1 MKKTA
6 GGTLRNRGQAPAKSS
21 VKAPAKGSAK
31 GRPKG
36 SAAGD
41 LDDFRDAVIDDIN
54 VDGCRLLVVGIN
66 PGLWTAK
73 VGAPFAR
80 PGNRFWPALHEAGI
94 TPRLVDAREGLSDD
108 DLRLLAEAGLGF
120 TNVVARATARA
131 GELTDAE
138 IREGGRI
145 LEDKVARQRELRGG
159 PEIVM
164 VAGIGA
170 FRTAFGTTTPSGG
183 KVGVGKQEKAVG
195 GAETWVVPNPSGLNA
210 HETVESLA
218 RAYREVRERLG

>member
-1 MKKTA
+1 M
-6 GGTLRNRGQAPAKSS
+6 
-21 VKAPAKGSAK
+21 SA
-31 GRPKG
+31 
-36 SAAGD
+36 D
-41 LDDFRDAVIDDIN
+41 LDSYRGAVIDDIN
-54 VDGCRLLVVGIN
+54 IDGCRLLVVGIN

-80 PGNRFWPALHEAGI
+80 PGNRFWPALHRAGI
-94 TPRLVDAREGLSDD
+94 TPRLIDARDGLTDD
-108 DLRLLAEAGLGF
+108 DLAMLADAGLGF

-159 PEIVM
+159 PDIVM

-170 FRTAFGTTTPSGG
+170 FRTAFGSTGPDGR
-183 KVGVGKQEKAVG
+183 KVAVGKQQREIG

-218 RAYREVRERLG
+218 RAYREVWERLG

>member
-1 MKKTA
+1 MS
-6 GGTLRNRGQAPAKSS
+6 G
-21 VKAPAKGSAK
+21 
-31 GRPKG
+31 G
-36 SAAGD
+36 SAAD
-41 LDDFRDAVIDDIN
+41 LDAYRDAVIDDIGM
-54 VDGCRLLVVGIN
+54 DTCRLLVVGIN

-94 TPRLVDAREGLSDD
+94 TPRLVDARDGLSDA
-108 DLRLLAEAGLGF
+108 DLAMLAEAGLGF

-131 GELTDAE
+131 GELADDE
-138 IREGGRI
+138 IRAGGRV
-145 LEDKVARQRELRGG
+145 LAEKVAQQRDLRGG

-170 FRTAFGTTTPSGG
+170 FRTAFGAKTPSGG
-183 KVGVGKQEKAVG
+183 KVGVGKQEKAIG

-218 RAYREVRERLG
+218 RAYREAWSRLR

>member
-1 MKKTA
+1 MS
-6 GGTLRNRGQAPAKSS
+6 G
-21 VKAPAKGSAK
+21 
-31 GRPKG
+31 G
-36 SAAGD
+36 SAAD
-41 LDDFRDAVIDDIN
+41 LDAYRDAVIDDIGM
-54 VDGCRLLVVGIN
+54 DTCRLLVVGIN

-94 TPRLVDAREGLSDD
+94 TPRLVDARDGLSEA
-108 DLRLLAEAGLGF
+108 DLAMLAEAGLGF

-131 GELTDAE
+131 GELTDDE
-138 IREGGRI
+138 IRAGGR
-145 LEDKVARQRELRGG
+145 LLAEKVARQRDLRGG

-170 FRTAFGTTTPSGG
+170 FRTAFGAKTPSGG
-183 KVGVGKQEKAVG
+183 KVGVGKQEIAIG

-218 RAYREVRERLG
+218 RAYREAWSRLR

>member
-1 MKKTA
+1 MS
-6 GGTLRNRGQAPAKSS
+6 G
-21 VKAPAKGSAK
+21 
-31 GRPKG
+31 G
-36 SAAGD
+36 SAAD
-41 LDDFRDAVIDDIN
+41 LDAYRDAVIDDIGM
-54 VDGCRLLVVGIN
+54 DTCRLLVVGIN

-94 TPRLVDAREGLSDD
+94 TPRLVDARDGLSDA
-108 DLRLLAEAGLGF
+108 DLGMLAEAGLGF

-131 GELTDAE
+131 GELADDE
-138 IREGGRI
+138 IRAGGRV
-145 LEDKVARQRELRGG
+145 LAEKVARQRDLRGG

-170 FRTAFGTTTPSGG
+170 FRTAFGAKTPSGG
-183 KVGVGKQEKAVG
+183 KVGVGKQEKAIG

-218 RAYREVRERLG
+218 RAYREVWSRLR

>member
-1 MKKTA
+1 VS
-6 GGTLRNRGQAPAKSS
+6 G
-21 VKAPAKGSAK
+21 
-31 GRPKG
+31 G
-36 SAAGD
+36 SAAD
-41 LDDFRDAVIDDIN
+41 LDAYRDAVIDDIGM
-54 VDGCRLLVVGIN
+54 DTCRLLVVGIN

-94 TPRLVDAREGLSDD
+94 TPRLVDARDGLSDA
-108 DLRLLAEAGLGF
+108 DLAMLAEAGLGF

-131 GELTDAE
+131 GELADDE
-138 IREGGRI
+138 IRAGGRV
-145 LEDKVARQRELRGG
+145 LAEKVARQRDLRGG
-159 PEIVM
+159 PEVVM

-170 FRTAFGTTTPSGG
+170 FRTAFGAKTPSGG
-183 KVGVGKQEKAVG
+183 KVGVGKQEIAIG

-218 RAYREVRERLG
+218 RAYREAWSRLR

>member
-1 MKKTA
+1 MDT
-6 GGTLRNRGQAPAKSS
+6 
-21 VKAPAKGSAK
+21 
-31 GRPKG
+31 
-36 SAAGD
+36 
-41 LDDFRDAVIDDIN
+41 
-54 VDGCRLLVVGIN
+54 CRLLIVGIN

-80 PGNRFWPALHEAGI
+80 PGNRFWPALERAGI
-94 TPRLVDAREGLSDD
+94 TPRLIDARDGLSDD
-108 DLRLLAEAGLGF
+108 DLAVLADAGLGF

-138 IREGGRI
+138 IRDGGRV
-145 LEDKVARQRELRGG
+145 LEDKVAHQRQSRGG

-170 FRTAFGTTTPSGG
+170 YRTAFAPAGAR
-183 KVGVGKQEKAVG
+183 KVTVGKQERRIG

-210 HETVESLA
+210 HENVESLA
-218 RAYREVRERLG
+218 RAYREAWLRLS

>member
-1 MKKTA
+1 MS
-6 GGTLRNRGQAPAKSS
+6 G
-21 VKAPAKGSAK
+21 GSA
-31 GRPKG
+31 
-36 SAAGD
+36 SD
-41 LDDFRDAVIDDIN
+41 LDAYRDAVIDDIGM
-54 VDGCRLLVVGIN
+54 DTCRLLVVGIN

-80 PGNRFWPALHEAGI
+80 PGNRFWPALHQAGI
-94 TPRLVDAREGLSDD
+94 TPRLVDARDGLSDA
-108 DLRLLAEAGLGF
+108 DLAMLAEAGLGF

-131 GELTDAE
+131 GELTDDE
-138 IREGGRI
+138 IRVGGRV
-145 LEDKVARQRELRGG
+145 LAEKVARQRDLRGG

-170 FRTAFGTTTPSGG
+170 FRTAFGAKTPSGG
-183 KVGVGKQEKAVG
+183 KVGVGKQEKAIG

-218 RAYREVRERLG
+218 RAYREAWSRLR

>member
-1 MKKTA
+1 MS
-6 GGTLRNRGQAPAKSS
+6 G
-21 VKAPAKGSAK
+21 
-31 GRPKG
+31 G
-36 SAAGD
+36 SAAD
-41 LDDFRDAVIDDIN
+41 LDAYRDAVIDDIGM
-54 VDGCRLLVVGIN
+54 DTCRLLVVGIN

-94 TPRLVDAREGLSDD
+94 TPRLVDARDGLSDA
-108 DLRLLAEAGLGF
+108 DLAMLAEAGLGF

-131 GELTDAE
+131 GELTDDE
-138 IREGGRI
+138 IRAGGRV
-145 LEDKVARQRELRGG
+145 LAEKVARQRDLRGG
-159 PEIVM
+159 PEVVM

-170 FRTAFGTTTPSGG
+170 FRTAFGAKTPSGG
-183 KVGVGKQEKAVG
+183 KVGVGKQEKAIG

-218 RAYREVRERLG
+218 RAYREAWSRLR

>member
-1 MKKTA
+1 MSRRA
-6 GGTLRNRGQAPAKSS
+6 GNERAGAGTPSS
-21 VKAPAKGSAK
+21 
-31 GRPKG
+31 
-36 SAAGD
+36 D

-54 VDGCRLLVVGIN
+54 LDACRLLIVGIN

-80 PGNRFWPALHEAGI
+80 PGNRFWLALHAAGI
-94 TPRLVDAREGLSDD
+94 TPRLIDAREGLSDD

-131 GELTDAE
+131 DELTTAD

-145 LEDKVARQRELRGG
+145 LDDKVARQRELRGG

-170 FRTAFGTTTPSGG
+170 FRTAFGAKTPGG
-183 KVGVGKQEKAVG
+183 GMVAVGKQEREIG

-218 RAYREVRERLG
+218 RAYREVWERLGWNG

>member
-1 MKKTA
+1 MS
-6 GGTLRNRGQAPAKSS
+6 G
-21 VKAPAKGSAK
+21 
-31 GRPKG
+31 G
-36 SAAGD
+36 SAAD
-41 LDDFRDAVIDDIN
+41 LDAYRDAVIDDIGM
-54 VDGCRLLVVGIN
+54 DTCRLLVVGIN

-94 TPRLVDAREGLSDD
+94 TPRLVDARDGLSEA
-108 DLRLLAEAGLGF
+108 DLAMLAEAGLGF

-131 GELTDAE
+131 GELADDE
-138 IREGGRI
+138 IRAGGRV
-145 LEDKVARQRELRGG
+145 LAEKVARQRDLRGG

-170 FRTAFGTTTPSGG
+170 FRTAFGAKTPSGG
-183 KVGVGKQEKAVG
+183 KVGVGKQEKAIG

-218 RAYREVRERLG
+218 RAYREAWSRLR

>member
-1 MKKTA
+1 MS
-6 GGTLRNRGQAPAKSS
+6 G
-21 VKAPAKGSAK
+21 
-31 GRPKG
+31 G
-36 SAAGD
+36 SAAD
-41 LDDFRDAVIDDIN
+41 LDAYRDAVIDDIGM
-54 VDGCRLLVVGIN
+54 DTCRLLVVGIN

-94 TPRLVDAREGLSDD
+94 TPRLVDARDGLSDA
-108 DLRLLAEAGLGF
+108 DLAMLAEAGLGF

-131 GELTDAE
+131 GELTDDE
-138 IREGGRI
+138 IRAGGRV
-145 LEDKVARQRELRGG
+145 LAEKVARQRDLRGG

-170 FRTAFGTTTPSGG
+170 FRTAFGAKTPSGG
-183 KVGVGKQEKAVG
+183 KVGVGKQEKAIG

-210 HETVESLA
+210 HETVKSLA
-218 RAYREVRERLG
+218 RAYREVWSRLR

>member
-1 MKKTA
+1 MS
-6 GGTLRNRGQAPAKSS
+6 G
-21 VKAPAKGSAK
+21 
-31 GRPKG
+31 G
-36 SAAGD
+36 SAAD
-41 LDDFRDAVIDDIN
+41 LDAYRDAVIDDIGM
-54 VDGCRLLVVGIN
+54 DTCRLLVVGIN

-94 TPRLVDAREGLSDD
+94 TPRLVDARDGLSAA
-108 DLRLLAEAGLGF
+108 DLAMLAEAGLGF

-131 GELTDAE
+131 GELADDE
-138 IREGGRI
+138 IRAGGRV
-145 LEDKVARQRELRGG
+145 LAEKVARQRDLRGG
-159 PEIVM
+159 PEVVM

-170 FRTAFGTTTPSGG
+170 FRTAFGAKTPSGG
-183 KVGVGKQEKAVG
+183 KVGVGKQEIAIG

-218 RAYREVRERLG
+218 RAYREAWSRLR

>member
-1 MKKTA
+1 MS
-6 GGTLRNRGQAPAKSS
+6 G
-21 VKAPAKGSAK
+21 
-31 GRPKG
+31 G
-36 SAAGD
+36 SAAD
-41 LDDFRDAVIDDIN
+41 LDAYRDAVIDDIGM
-54 VDGCRLLVVGIN
+54 DTCRLLVVGIN

-94 TPRLVDAREGLSDD
+94 TPRLVDARDGLSDA
-108 DLRLLAEAGLGF
+108 DLGMLAEAGLGF

-131 GELTDAE
+131 GELTDDE
-138 IREGGRI
+138 IRAGGRV
-145 LEDKVARQRELRGG
+145 LAEKVARQRDLRGG

-170 FRTAFGTTTPSGG
+170 FRTAFGAKTPSGG
-183 KVGVGKQEKAVG
+183 KVGVGKQEIAIG

-218 RAYREVRERLG
+218 RAYREAWSRLR

>member
-1 MKKTA
+1 MS
-6 GGTLRNRGQAPAKSS
+6 G
-21 VKAPAKGSAK
+21 
-31 GRPKG
+31 G
-36 SAAGD
+36 SAAD
-41 LDDFRDAVIDDIN
+41 LDAYRDAVIDDIGM
-54 VDGCRLLVVGIN
+54 DTCRLLVVGIN

-94 TPRLVDAREGLSDD
+94 TPRLVDARDGLSDA
-108 DLRLLAEAGLGF
+108 DLGMLAEAGLGF

-131 GELTDAE
+131 GELADDE
-138 IREGGRI
+138 IRAGSRVLAE
-145 LEDKVARQRELRGG
+145 KVARQRDLRGG

-170 FRTAFGTTTPSGG
+170 FRTAFGAKTPSGG
-183 KVGVGKQEKAVG
+183 KVGVGKQEKAIG

-218 RAYREVRERLG
+218 RAYREAWSRLR

>member
-1 MKKTA
+1 MS
-6 GGTLRNRGQAPAKSS
+6 G
-21 VKAPAKGSAK
+21 
-31 GRPKG
+31 G
-36 SAAGD
+36 SAAD
-41 LDDFRDAVIDDIN
+41 LDAYRDAVIDDIGM
-54 VDGCRLLVVGIN
+54 DTCRLLVVGIN

-80 PGNRFWPALHEAGI
+80 PGNRFWPALHQAGM
-94 TPRLVDAREGLSDD
+94 TPRLVDARDGLSEA
-108 DLRLLAEAGLGF
+108 DLAMLAEAGLGF

-131 GELTDAE
+131 GELADDE
-138 IREGGRI
+138 IRAGGRV
-145 LEDKVARQRELRGG
+145 LAEKVARQRDLRGG

-170 FRTAFGTTTPSGG
+170 FRTAFGAKTPSGG
-183 KVGVGKQEKAVG
+183 KVGVGKQEIAIG

-218 RAYREVRERLG
+218 RAYREAWSRLR

>member
-1 MKKTA
+1 MS
-6 GGTLRNRGQAPAKSS
+6 G
-21 VKAPAKGSAK
+21 
-31 GRPKG
+31 G
-36 SAAGD
+36 SAAD
-41 LDDFRDAVIDDIN
+41 LDAYRDAVIDDIGM
-54 VDGCRLLVVGIN
+54 DTCRLLVVGIN

-80 PGNRFWPALHEAGI
+80 PGNRFWPALHQAGM
-94 TPRLVDAREGLSDD
+94 TPRLVDARDGLSDA
-108 DLRLLAEAGLGF
+108 DLAMLAEAGLGF

-131 GELTDAE
+131 GELTDDE
-138 IREGGRI
+138 IRAGGRV
-145 LEDKVARQRELRGG
+145 LAEKVARQRDLRGG

-170 FRTAFGTTTPSGG
+170 FRTAFGAKTPSGG
-183 KVGVGKQEKAVG
+183 KVGVGKQEIAIG

-218 RAYREVRERLG
+218 RAYREAWSRLR

>member
-1 MKKTA
+1 MS
-6 GGTLRNRGQAPAKSS
+6 G
-21 VKAPAKGSAK
+21 
-31 GRPKG
+31 G
-36 SAAGD
+36 SAAD
-41 LDDFRDAVIDDIN
+41 LDAYRDAVIDDIGM
-54 VDGCRLLVVGIN
+54 DTCRLLVVGIN

-94 TPRLVDAREGLSDD
+94 TPRLVDARDGLSDA
-108 DLRLLAEAGLGF
+108 DLGMLAEAGLGF

-131 GELTDAE
+131 GELADDE
-138 IREGGRI
+138 IRAGGRV
-145 LEDKVARQRELRGG
+145 LAEKVARQRDLRGG
-159 PEIVM
+159 PEVVM

-170 FRTAFGTTTPSGG
+170 FRTAFGAKTPSGG
-183 KVGVGKQEKAVG
+183 KVGVGKQEIAIG

-218 RAYREVRERLG
+218 RAYREAWSRLR

>member
-1 MKKTA
+1 MS
-6 GGTLRNRGQAPAKSS
+6 G
-21 VKAPAKGSAK
+21 
-31 GRPKG
+31 G
-36 SAAGD
+36 SAAD
-41 LDDFRDAVIDDIN
+41 IDAYRDAVIDDIGM
-54 VDGCRLLVVGIN
+54 DTCRLLVVGIN

-94 TPRLVDAREGLSDD
+94 TPRLVDARDGLSDA
-108 DLRLLAEAGLGF
+108 DLAMLAEAGLGF

-131 GELTDAE
+131 GELADDE
-138 IREGGRI
+138 IRAGGRV
-145 LEDKVARQRELRGG
+145 LAEKVARQRDLRGG

-170 FRTAFGTTTPSGG
+170 FRTAFGAKTPSGG
-183 KVGVGKQEKAVG
+183 KVGVGKQEKAIG

-218 RAYREVRERLG
+218 RAYREAWSRLR

>member
-1 MKKTA
+1 MS
-6 GGTLRNRGQAPAKSS
+6 G
-21 VKAPAKGSAK
+21 
-31 GRPKG
+31 G
-36 SAAGD
+36 SAAD
-41 LDDFRDAVIDDIN
+41 LDAYRDAVIDDIGM
-54 VDGCRLLVVGIN
+54 DTCRLLVVGIN

-94 TPRLVDAREGLSDD
+94 TPRLVDARDGLSDA
-108 DLRLLAEAGLGF
+108 DLAMLAEAGLGF

-131 GELTDAE
+131 GELTDDE
-138 IREGGRI
+138 IRAGGCV
-145 LEDKVARQRELRGG
+145 LAEKVARQRDLRGG

-170 FRTAFGTTTPSGG
+170 FRTAFGAKTPSGG
-183 KVGVGKQEKAVG
+183 KVGVGKQEIAIG

-218 RAYREVRERLG
+218 RAYREAWSRLR

>member
-1 MKKTA
+1 MS
-6 GGTLRNRGQAPAKSS
+6 G
-21 VKAPAKGSAK
+21 
-31 GRPKG
+31 G
-36 SAAGD
+36 SAAD
-41 LDDFRDAVIDDIN
+41 LDAYRDAVIDDIGM
-54 VDGCRLLVVGIN
+54 DTCRLLVVGIN

-94 TPRLVDAREGLSDD
+94 TPRLVDARDGLSDA
-108 DLRLLAEAGLGF
+108 DLAMLAEAGLGF

-131 GELTDAE
+131 GELADDE
-138 IREGGRI
+138 IRAGGRV
-145 LEDKVARQRELRGG
+145 LAEKVARQRDLRGG

-170 FRTAFGTTTPSGG
+170 FRTAFGAKTPSGG
-183 KVGVGKQEKAVG
+183 KVGVGKQEIAIG

-218 RAYREVRERLG
+218 RAYREAWSRLR

>member
-1 MKKTA
+1 MS
-6 GGTLRNRGQAPAKSS
+6 G
-21 VKAPAKGSAK
+21 
-31 GRPKG
+31 G
-36 SAAGD
+36 SAAD
-41 LDDFRDAVIDDIN
+41 LDAYRDAVIDDIGM
-54 VDGCRLLVVGIN
+54 DTCRLLVVGIN

-94 TPRLVDAREGLSDD
+94 TPRLVDARDGLSEA
-108 DLRLLAEAGLGF
+108 DLAMLAEAGLGF

-131 GELTDAE
+131 GELADDE
-138 IREGGRI
+138 IRAGGRV
-145 LEDKVARQRELRGG
+145 LAEKVARQRDLRGG

-170 FRTAFGTTTPSGG
+170 FRTAFGAKTPSGG
-183 KVGVGKQEKAVG
+183 KVGVGKQEIAIG

-218 RAYREVRERLG
+218 RAYREVWSRLR

>member
-1 MKKTA
+1 MS
-6 GGTLRNRGQAPAKSS
+6 G
-21 VKAPAKGSAK
+21 
-31 GRPKG
+31 G
-36 SAAGD
+36 SAAD
-41 LDDFRDAVIDDIN
+41 LDAYRDAVIDDIGM
-54 VDGCRLLVVGIN
+54 DTCRLLVVGIN

-94 TPRLVDAREGLSDD
+94 TPRLVDARDGLSEA
-108 DLRLLAEAGLGF
+108 DLAMLAEAGLGF

-131 GELTDAE
+131 GELTDDE
-138 IREGGRI
+138 IRAGGRV
-145 LEDKVARQRELRGG
+145 LAEKVARQRDLRGG

-170 FRTAFGTTTPSGG
+170 FRTAFGAKTPSGG
-183 KVGVGKQEKAVG
+183 KVGVGKQEIAIG

-218 RAYREVRERLG
+218 RAYREAWSRLR

>member
-1 MKKTA
+1 MS
-6 GGTLRNRGQAPAKSS
+6 G
-21 VKAPAKGSAK
+21 
-31 GRPKG
+31 G
-36 SAAGD
+36 SAAD
-41 LDDFRDAVIDDIN
+41 LDAYRDAVIDDIGM
-54 VDGCRLLVVGIN
+54 DTCRLLVVGIN

-94 TPRLVDAREGLSDD
+94 TPRLVDARDGLSDA
-108 DLRLLAEAGLGF
+108 DLAMLAEAGLGF

-131 GELTDAE
+131 GELTDDE
-138 IREGGRI
+138 IRAGGR
-145 LEDKVARQRELRGG
+145 LLAEKVARQRDLRGG

-170 FRTAFGTTTPSGG
+170 FRTAFGAKTPSGG
-183 KVGVGKQEKAVG
+183 KVGVAKQEIAIG

-218 RAYREVRERLG
+218 RAYREAWSRLR

>member
-1 MKKTA
+1 M
-6 GGTLRNRGQAPAKSS
+6 S
-21 VKAPAKGSAK
+21 
-31 GRPKG
+31 
-36 SAAGD
+36 GD
-41 LDDFRDAVIDDIN
+41 LDSFRDAVIDDIN
-54 VDGCRLLVVGIN
+54 VDACRLLVVGIN

-94 TPRLVDAREGLSDD
+94 TPRLVDAREGLCDD
-108 DLRLLAEAGLGF
+108 DLRMLARVGLGF

-131 GELTDAE
+131 GELSDEE
-138 IREGGRI
+138 IRAGGRI
-145 LEDKVARQRELRGG
+145 LDDKVARQREARGG

-170 FRTAFGTTTPSGG
+170 FRTAFGAKTADGEP
-183 KVGVGKQEKAVG
+183 VAVGKQDREIG

-210 HETVESLA
+210 HETVASLA
-218 RAYREVRERLG
+218 RAYHEVWERLG

>member
-1 MKKTA
+1 MS
-6 GGTLRNRGQAPAKSS
+6 G
-21 VKAPAKGSAK
+21 
-31 GRPKG
+31 G
-36 SAAGD
+36 SAAD
-41 LDDFRDAVIDDIN
+41 LDAYRDAVIDDIGM
-54 VDGCRLLVVGIN
+54 DTCRLLVVGIN

-94 TPRLVDAREGLSDD
+94 TPRLVDARDGLSDA
-108 DLRLLAEAGLGF
+108 DLAMLAEAGLGF

-131 GELTDAE
+131 GELADDE
-138 IREGGRI
+138 IRAGGRV
-145 LEDKVARQRELRGG
+145 LAEKMARQRDLRGG
-159 PEIVM
+159 PEVVM

-170 FRTAFGTTTPSGG
+170 FRTAFGAKTPSGG
-183 KVGVGKQEKAVG
+183 KVGVGKQEKAIG

-218 RAYREVRERLG
+218 RAYREAWSRLR

>member
-1 MKKTA
+1 MS
-6 GGTLRNRGQAPAKSS
+6 G
-21 VKAPAKGSAK
+21 GSA
-31 GRPKG
+31 
-36 SAAGD
+36 SD
-41 LDDFRDAVIDDIN
+41 LDAYRDAVIDDIGM
-54 VDGCRLLVVGIN
+54 DTCRLLVVGIN

-80 PGNRFWPALHEAGI
+80 PGNRFWPALHQAGI
-94 TPRLVDAREGLSDD
+94 TPRLVDARDGLSDA
-108 DLRLLAEAGLGF
+108 DLAMLAEAGLGF

-131 GELTDAE
+131 GELTDDE
-138 IREGGRI
+138 IRAGGRV
-145 LEDKVARQRELRGG
+145 LAEKVARQRDLRGG

-170 FRTAFGTTTPSGG
+170 FRTAFGAKTPSGG
-183 KVGVGKQEKAVG
+183 KVGVGKQEKAIG

-218 RAYREVRERLG
+218 RAYREAWSRLG

>member
-1 MKKTA
+1 MS
-6 GGTLRNRGQAPAKSS
+6 GGS
-21 VKAPAKGSAK
+21 VS
-31 GRPKG
+31 
-36 SAAGD
+36 D
-41 LDDFRDAVIDDIN
+41 LDVYRDAVIDDIGM
-54 VDGCRLLVVGIN
+54 DTCRLLVVGIN

-80 PGNRFWPALHEAGI
+80 PGNRFWPALHQAGM
-94 TPRLVDAREGLSDD
+94 TPRLVDARDGLSEA
-108 DLRLLAEAGLGF
+108 DLAMLAEAGLGF

-131 GELTDAE
+131 GELADDE
-138 IREGGRI
+138 IRAGGRV
-145 LEDKVARQRELRGG
+145 LAEKVARQRDLRGG

-170 FRTAFGTTTPSGG
+170 FRTAFGAKTPSGG
-183 KVGVGKQEKAVG
+183 KVGVGKQEKAIG

-218 RAYREVRERLG
+218 RAYREAWSRLR